1 MFPLQAVKYWLFIDM
16 IQRNCHWKLN
26 LLPYL
31 FLGSFPHCSNDGSW
45 LCLDQWDQSVF
56 HGICQCSQFVGQDC
70 CCLSALLGTGAEK
83 LRFVL
88 VTLHIRTSERK
99 LLHYVLVTKWFFSQQ
114 LSSQHHYDYG
124 MRAVKSVLTAAGNL
138 KLKYPDQD
146 EDILLLR
153 SITDVNLPKVGS
165 AFIMR
170 QR

>member
-1 MFPLQAVKYWLFIDM
+1 MFPLQAVKCWLFIDM

-99 LLHYVLVTKWFFSQQ
+99 LLHYVLVTNWFS
-114 LSSQHHYDYG
+114 LST
-124 MRAVKSVLTAAGNL
+124 AVFPTSLWLWNASRQICSHSSWKFKAEVSRPRRGH
-138 KLKYPDQD
+138 
-146 EDILLLR
+146 
-153 SITDVNLPKVGS
+153 S
-165 AFIMR
+165 AS
-170 QR
+170 